1 MSLIRISPVI
11 KLPPA
16 KLLTLSFAALIL
28 AGSLLL
34 WMPWSSNERG
44 TSYIDALFT
53 ATSAVC
59 VTGLTVVN
67 TAAHWSLVGKVIIL
81 LLIQAGGLG
90 VMTIAT
96 LFAFLMG
103 KRISLKE
110 RILIQEALGQFTL
123 AGVVRLTRYILLVT
137 MIIEGVGAILLTAR
151 LAASMPLVKAAWY
164 GVFHAVSAFCNAGF
178 DIFGDS
184 LVRFVSDP
192 IVNMVITGLIITG
205 GIGFTVIVEIYRLL
219 VARERLSFHAKL
231 VLKVTALLIVSGT
244 LLIWLLERSN
254 PLTIAS
260 LPVPSQL
267 LASYFQSVTARTAGF
282 NTIDIGSVRPATALI
297 LICLMFIGASPG
309 GTGGGIKTSTA
320 AVVVAAMYAVASGKN
335 DVEIHDRRIPQVIVM
350 RALCLAALSLCL
362 VVGTTLLLSV
372 VQPEGTLPL
381 TFEAVSAFGTVG
393 LSMGV
398 TPKLTTLGKLF
409 LIVTM
414 FAGRV
419 GPLTLAMAVLAEQ
432 NHAGVKHP
440 EEKILVG

>member
-1 MSLIRISPVI
+1 MSIIRISPVI
-11 KLPPA
+11 KMPPA

-34 WMPWSSNERG
+34 WMPWASRDAG
-44 TSYIDALFT
+44 TSYVDALFT

-67 TAAHWSLVGKVIIL
+67 TAAHWSIIGKVIIL

-90 VMTIAT
+90 VMTMAT
-96 LFAFLMG
+96 LVALIVG
-103 KRISLKE
+103 KRISLRE
-110 RILIQEALGQFTL
+110 RILIQEALGQFTI

-137 MIIEGVGAILLTAR
+137 VIIEGFGALLLTVRFAG
-151 LAASMPLVKAAWY
+151 SMPLIKAAWY

-184 LVRFVSDP
+184 FVRFVSDP
-192 IVNMVITGLIITG
+192 LVNLVVTGLIVTG
-205 GIGFTVIVEIYRLL
+205 GIGFTVIVEAYRFL
-219 VARERLSFHAKL
+219 VAKERLSFHARL
-231 VLKVTALLIVSGT
+231 VLKVTAILILSGT
-244 LLIWLLERSN
+244 VLIWLLERSN
-254 PLTIAS
+254 PNTLAR
-260 LPVPSQL
+260 LPLPSQV

-282 NTIDIGSVRPATALI
+282 NTIDIGALRPATAI
-297 LICLMFIGASPG
+297 IIMCLMFIGASPG

-320 AVVVAAMYAVASGKN
+320 AVVVAAMYATASGRN
-335 DVEIHDRRIPQVIVM
+335 DVEMLERRIPQPLVM

-362 VVGTTLLLSV
+362 VVSTTTMLSV
-372 VQPEGTLPL
+372 VQTESTLPVA
-381 TFEAVSAFGTVG
+381 FEAVSAFGTVG

-398 TPKLTTLGKLF
+398 TPKLTTVGKL
-409 LIVTM
+409 LIIITM